1 VFERFTERA
10 RHVVVLAQEE
20 ARALMHSYIGTEHIL
35 LGLLREE
42 EGLAARVLESLDIS
56 VERVRGQVVRIVGS
70 GEEVTSGQIP
80 FTPRAKKVLELA
92 LREALFVGHNYIGTE
107 HILLG
112 LVRENEGVAMQI
124 LADFGAD
131 DETIRNEVL
140 VILGVTRNE
149 AKTVEVSLRTEFVT
163 MSPEQRIERFTD
175 RAKQTVAIA
184 QREALALN
192 HRNVRSEHLLLALA
206 SQEDGAA
213 ATVLASLNVTRDS
226 VRELIEPRAATG
238 ADVPSEVTGFTIQ
251 AATVLDH
258 ALRAALR
265 LGKNYV
271 ETEHILLSLI
281 QDRDDASTAVWI
293 LSQLEAD
300 RGKVRDELRRVL
312 DVTHLEPGRV
322 GRGPSARLVPLPA
335 RGPLDWRRATLMWRP
350 EGLEIRVPQRLADGA
365 MAAFAADD
373 IWTNPMLSPLRRE
386 IWRGWLGIAS
396 PTLLEDVDPQEL
408 RRLLDEAAAR
418 ATAHSAQHEP
428 AENFLRRLRQQP

>member
-10 RHVVVLAQEE
+10 RQVVVFAQEE
-20 ARALMHSYIGTEHIL
+20 ARALMHSHIGTEHIL

-42 EGLAARVLESLDIS
+42 EGLAARVLESLDIT

-80 FTPRAKKVLELA
+80 FTPRAKKVMELA
-92 LREALFVGHNYIGTE
+92 LREALVIGHDYIGTE

-112 LVRENEGVAMQI
+112 LVRENNGVAMRI
-124 LADFGAD
+124 LLDFGAD
-131 DETIRNEVL
+131 DETVRNEVL
-140 VILGVTRNE
+140 RMLGIPRNE
-149 AKTVEVSLRTEFVT
+149 AKTVEVTLRPDFVT
-163 MSPEQRIERFTD
+163 MPPEQRIERFTD

-184 QREALALN
+184 QREARALN
-192 HRNVRSEHLLLALA
+192 HRNVRSEHLLLALT

-213 ATVLASLNVTRDS
+213 AKVLASLNVTGDRVRD
-226 VRELIEPRAATG
+226 LIEPHAATA
-238 ADVPSEVTGFTIQ
+238 ADVPSDVTGFTVQ
-251 AATVLDH
+251 AATVLDYS
-258 ALRAALR
+258 LRAALG

-281 QDRDDASTAVWI
+281 QDRDDASPAVWI

-300 RGKVRDELRRVL
+300 RAKVRNELRRVL
-312 DVTHLEPGRV
+312 DVNQLEPPGSV
-322 GRGPSARLVPLPA
+322 RGPSARLVTLAA
-335 RGPLDWRRATLMWRP
+335 RGLLDWRRATLMWRP
-350 EGLEIRVPQRLADGA
+350 EGLEIRIPQRLGDGA

-373 IWTNPMLSPLRRE
+373 VWTNPILSPLRRE
-386 IWRGWLGIAS
+386 IWRGWLGLAS

-418 ATAHSAQHEP
+418 ATTHSAQHEP
-428 AENFLRRLRQQP
+428 AENFLRRLREEP